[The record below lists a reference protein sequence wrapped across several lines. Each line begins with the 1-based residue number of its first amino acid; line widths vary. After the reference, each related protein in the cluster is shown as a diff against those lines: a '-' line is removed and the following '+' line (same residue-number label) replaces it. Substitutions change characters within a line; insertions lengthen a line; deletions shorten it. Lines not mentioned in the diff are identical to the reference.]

1 MIEVAEFEEI
11 VIAYKEYC
19 ARLEKLEDLGIDLY
33 DGPITAISDLLFDK
47 WVDKVAIG
55 EGQDLVYW
63 WIFDDVEKKMY
74 DSEGNV
80 TDDVK
85 DIKDFYKYLK
95 DNNYLNDK
103 Y

>member
-1 MIEVAEFEEI
+1 MIEVSEFEEI

-19 ARLEKLEDLGIDLY
+19 DRLEKLEDLGIDLY

-47 WVDKVAIG
+47 WVNKITIG

-63 WIFDDVEKKMY
+63 WIFEDVEKKFY
-74 DSEGNV
+74 DAEGNV
-80 TDDVK
+80 TDVVE
-85 DIKDFYKYLK
+85 DIRDFYNYLK
-95 DNNYLNDK
+95 NNNYLNDR

>member
-1 MIEVAEFEEI
+1 M
-11 VIAYKEYC
+11 
-19 ARLEKLEDLGIDLY
+19 
-33 DGPITAISDLLFDK
+33 SDLLFDK
-47 WVDKVAIG
+47 WVNKIATD

-80 TDDVK
+80 TDDVEN
-85 DIKDFYKYLK
+85 IIDFYNYLK
-95 DNNYLNDK
+95 NNNYLNDR